1 MSKKRILFSMPT
13 KHHIEIALDEM
24 TALQD
29 LGYVCDSFHYAAK
42 NGYDSSFGR
51 LWIIIQNA
59 LNLAKIAYRVKPDI
73 IYFNS
78 RLEVLAGI
86 RDFITILIFK
96 AFYWGRSVRFL
107 IKSHGSDIDILQTRK
122 FFMGKI
128 VLPFLKRNI
137 AGWLFLSTEEKQ
149 KVIAAQYLPA
159 NRIFV
164 TKNIVRTQQFKA
176 DLDFRAN
183 LNIPAEDKIL
193 LFVGRIIREKGIF
206 EVIDAFSM
214 IQKQHNVTLIIVGDG
229 LALNECKEKIKA
241 LNIGQK
247 VRLTN
252 FIPEQEVVKYYA
264 NSDVLVFPTYFP
276 EGFPMALF
284 NSVAAGLCV
293 ITTPTRAATDF
304 LTEPENCMWVHAQKS
319 GSIVDAL
326 QKLLKSEQ
334 LMSSI
339 KNNNVTKAII
349 FGKVQVGK
357 ELAQTI
363 ENISKL

>member
-13 KHHIEIALDEM
+13 KHHVEIALDEM

-42 NGYDSSFGR
+42 NGYDSNFGR

-59 LNLAKIAYRVKPDI
+59 LNLVKIAYRVNPDI

-86 RDFITILIFK
+86 RDFITILILK
-96 AFYWGRSVRFL
+96 AFYWGRVRFL
-107 IKSHGSDIDILQTRK
+107 IKSHGSDIEVLANKQFFTR
-122 FFMGKI
+122 KI

-137 AGWLFLSTEEKQ
+137 SGWLFLSTEEKQ
-149 KVIAAQYLPA
+149 KVIATNYFPA

-164 TKNIVRTQQFKA
+164 TKNIVRTDQFKKDA
-176 DLDFRAN
+176 DFKQS
-183 LNIPAEDKIL
+183 LNIPEEDKVL

-214 IQKQHNVTLIIVGDG
+214 IQKQHNVTLVIIGDG
-229 LALNECKEKIKA
+229 LAFAECKEKINA
-241 LNIGQK
+241 LGIAHK
-247 VRLTN
+247 IRLTG
-252 FIPEQEVVKYYA
+252 FIPEQNVVRYYA

-304 LTEPENCMWVHAQKS
+304 LTEPENCMWVQAQNS
-319 GSIVDAL
+319 SSIVEAL

-339 KNNNVTKAII
+339 KKNNIAKAII